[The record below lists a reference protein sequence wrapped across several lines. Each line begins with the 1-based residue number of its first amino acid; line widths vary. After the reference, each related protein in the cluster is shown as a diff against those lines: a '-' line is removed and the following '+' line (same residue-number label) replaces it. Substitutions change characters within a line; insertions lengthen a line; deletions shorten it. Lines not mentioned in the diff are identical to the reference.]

1 MLTVVIV
8 FHALVAIPVLFV
20 LVLYLVLIFVL
31 IHGILLWYLFRVH
44 KYIDIC
50 CSFLGDF
57 AVLVKAG
64 MTVKQA
70 ITYNMV
76 SAIIAFMG
84 MIVGILIGS
93 NESSIVW
100 VLALTA
106 GMFLYISL
114 VDMVSKAEQILIE
127 ECFFFASL

>member
-1 MLTVVIV
+1 M
-8 FHALVAIPVLFV
+8 
-20 LVLYLVLIFVL
+20 
-31 IHGILLWYLFRVH
+31 
-44 KYIDIC
+44 
-50 CSFLGDF
+50 
-57 AVLVKAG
+57 LVKAG

-76 SAIIAFMG
+76 SAVISFLG

-114 VDMVSKAEQILIE
+114 VDMVSLSSCLIISAILKSVRVFLIITNT
-127 ECFFFASL
+127 ASAY

>member
-1 MLTVVIV
+1 M
-8 FHALVAIPVLFV
+8 
-20 LVLYLVLIFVL
+20 
-31 IHGILLWYLFRVH
+31 
-44 KYIDIC
+44 
-50 CSFLGDF
+50 
-57 AVLVKAG
+57 LVKAG

-76 SAIIAFMG
+76 SAVIAFLG
-84 MIVGILIGS
+84 MIVGIFIGS

-114 VDMVSKAEQILIE
+114 VDMVSISKLCARYVTTFLFSMGIVFPTWKALTT
-127 ECFFFASL
+127 SLARLKVEHQKRSVRYAV

>member
-1 MLTVVIV
+1 MNTKFPSVRYLYIYY
-8 FHALVAIPVLFV
+8 IPVPITGPFLNFV
-20 LVLYLVLIFVL
+20 VNYHKKLYQHL
-31 IHGILLWYLFRVH
+31 LFRA
-44 KYIDIC
+44 
-50 CSFLGDF
+50 LGDF

-76 SAIIAFMG
+76 SAVISFVG

-114 VDMVSKAEQILIE
+114 VDMVSILKPN
-127 ECFFFASL
+127 

>member
-1 MLTVVIV
+1 MYQ
-8 FHALVAIPVLFV
+8 HSLFCV
-20 LVLYLVLIFVL
+20 
-31 IHGILLWYLFRVH
+31 
-44 KYIDIC
+44 
-50 CSFLGDF
+50 LGDF

-70 ITYNMV
+70 LTYNMV
-76 SAIIAFMG
+76 SAVISFIG

-114 VDMVSKAEQILIE
+114 VDMVSISKPNEISFIKHEINDYWIRL
-127 ECFFFASL
+127 SR